1 MGTLPLPNHP
11 LRSRGAA
18 VERLSL
24 RGGAISFKHRR
35 TSHDAKHAPAA
46 RVQRLLAPED
56 YLRSIFTHESSSSSS
71 RTFASLVR
79 RMSGLSEMIDKL
91 VKRVFWK
98 L

>member
-46 RVQRLLAPED
+46 RVQRFVGPRGL
-56 YLRSIFTHESSSSSS
+56 
-71 RTFASLVR
+71 FAFDFHPR
-79 RMSGLSEMIDKL
+79 IIKL
-91 VKRVFWK
+91 
-98 L
+98 